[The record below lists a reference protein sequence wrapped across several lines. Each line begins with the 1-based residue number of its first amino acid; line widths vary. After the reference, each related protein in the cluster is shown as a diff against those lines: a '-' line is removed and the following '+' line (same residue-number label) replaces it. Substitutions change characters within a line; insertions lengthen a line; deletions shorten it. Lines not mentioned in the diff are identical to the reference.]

1 MFCLWLLCRSAIG
14 FVRCR
19 ALRRHSRALYR
30 SQQDRIRRR
39 KPSVEDAGDARELD
53 AEEAPQAGN
62 QSLHVLHTRNVC
74 RRICTQAR
82 GGRLVCSLEYHIG
95 EESSPSLSTTITV
108 QRALGTI
115 RFANRAPG
123 GTGRQ
128 HGRIYAICKDCW
140 GRCKGHTYADTRH
153 IRAKNRPTRKEYP
166 QRRKIRLSSLI
177 AESSISCHDA
187 ILHPST
193 AAEET

>member
-1 MFCLWLLCRSAIG
+1 M
-14 FVRCR
+14 
-19 ALRRHSRALYR
+19 
-30 SQQDRIRRR
+30 
-39 KPSVEDAGDARELD
+39 EDAGDARELD

-128 HGRIYAICKDCW
+128 HGRIYAICKVRTAYFPRVVC
-140 GRCKGHTYADTRH
+140 
-153 IRAKNRPTRKEYP
+153 
-166 QRRKIRLSSLI
+166 L
-177 AESSISCHDA
+177 
-187 ILHPST
+187 LHSFFSFSAPFLLLF
-193 AAEET
+193 